1 MNQFEEELQKNI
13 EKGQVPAGED
23 LDARAYQ
30 EVFRVLKKD
39 PGYQL
44 SPGFAAKVVSK
55 LNEKHDRS
63 FSKDYLWF
71 FTGLL
76 FVLVTS
82 AITLTLT
89 NFRLDFGFLTVM
101 SDYTGLALFGITF
114 ILFLNWLDK
123 RLVKPRLTE
132 QPGN

>member
-23 LDARAYQ
+23 LDVRAYQ

-39 PGYQL
+39 PGCEL
-44 SPGFAAKVVSK
+44 SSGFAAKVVSK
-55 LNEKHDRS
+55 VNEKHDRS
-63 FSKDYLWF
+63 LSNDYLWF

-82 AITLTLT
+82 AITLTFT

-101 SDYTGLALFGITF
+101 SDYSGLALFGITF

-123 RLVKPRLTE
+123 RLVKPGLTE